1 MAGVAFALAAYVAE
15 VLVGAVNVW
24 LELPTSTR
32 IVHLALASA
41 VWAALVFILVWAY
54 AEARSALPEAA

>member
-1 MAGVAFALAAYVAE
+1 VAYVAE

-32 IVHLALASA
+32 IIHLALASA
-41 VWAALVFILVWAY
+41 VWAALVFTLAWNY
-54 AEARSALPEAA
+54 AEAGSALPEAA